1 MNAAFNTI
9 TVAKL
14 TNQLSKLYQQ
24 TFVGVGKTH
33 NLKIIQLDHIYDIN
47 GTEIASASHVASGD
61 PSTWVIEMSGSLDN
75 YPLEVFGNMISHEMV
90 HGFLQMNNLDF
101 TIGSVFAVPHKEMLD
116 KWISQTQNL
125 LIEAF
130 GMPANDALALSLSG
144 YDDILTNQV
153 TGAFKQDMINWISS
167 KYSINLIQADAIT
180 TQYYNKLKGTICH

>member
-1 MNAAFNTI
+1 
-9 TVAKL
+9 
-14 TNQLSKLYQQ
+14 
-24 TFVGVGKTH
+24 
-33 NLKIIQLDHIYDIN
+33 
-47 GTEIASASHVASGD
+47 
-61 PSTWVIEMSGSLDN
+61 MSGSLDN